1 MCSKNTP
8 GSIDFVGPR
17 WYTSYERS
25 IEHLF
30 GYNEDR
36 PSGGDEE
43 DIMTALLDTP
53 LPQLHPPAGSGSL
66 HVRSQA
72 RPADAASSTV
82 AMRPVTVPA
91 APAPAAATAPA
102 AVTLQRPRRLE
113 VPSPRLV
120 PARRA
125 PGPAARSRRTS
136 TRLVPCAGATAAPSR
151 APLRLTRR
159 ARLLTTVS
167 SVFCLLAVIGLAALN
182 ADPIRGSLQEAPASV
197 VVGAGDT
204 LWQIAAE
211 VAPAE
216 DPASVIRLLQAAND
230 LDGAALQPGQVLVIP
245 RP

>member
-1 MCSKNTP
+1 
-8 GSIDFVGPR
+8 
-17 WYTSYERS
+17 
-25 IEHLF
+25 
-30 GYNEDR
+30 
-36 PSGGDEE
+36 
-43 DIMTALLDTP
+43 MTALLDTP
-53 LPQLHPPAGSGSL
+53 LPHLHPPAGSGSL

-91 APAPAAATAPA
+91 APAPAA
-102 AVTLQRPRRLE
+102 VTLQRPRRLE

-120 PARRA
+120 PARRP

-182 ADPIRGSLQEAPASV
+182 ADPTRGSLQEAPASV

-245 RP
+245 RH